1 MDELVGR
8 NIENLEILRDSG
20 GDTYSVIKTI
30 KLRMDS
36 GVCKKCIEYFK
47 VDVKVKRISETE
59 YWSLKDEDKE
69 FYGEEVD

>member
-30 KLRMDS
+30 KWRMDS
-36 GVCKKCIEYFK
+36 GVCIEYFK